1 MLQEYSID
9 TLLFK
14 GADRNKLVL
23 ALPLFGVWLKNTEGV
38 VGFQNVT
45 EGAGLPRLDV
55 KGRGF
60 WPYSEVSFCSF
71 DVISRRETE

>member
-1 MLQEYSID
+1 LLQEYSID

-38 VGFQNVT
+38 VGFQNVI
-45 EGAGLPRLDV
+45 EGAGLPSPYV
-55 KGRGF
+55 QESGF
-60 WPYSEVSFCSF
+60 REYKRVSFCSC
-71 DVISRRETE
+71 DGISRIETE